1 MTDFHEKVRNSFAVK
16 LKLLREREK
25 MTQSD
30 LAAKL
35 EVSRGSISY
44 YEKMDRIPDILF
56 LAKVSDYF
64 GVSTEWLLG
73 FSEDLTPSSNRIYGE
88 SIAQEVTGLSFR
100 SVSKLNL
107 DKEFGG
113 NEYIDGLNKLIESE
127 HLCKFAG
134 LIEMYCKASN
144 VDYIIDLCD
153 IKTGGVDDETIKT
166 KSLLRALLINCLFR
180 ILDGRDNIG

>member
-1 MTDFHEKVRNSFAVK
+1 MGAISEKAQNSFAVK

-44 YEKMDRIPDILF
+44 YEKMDRVPDISF
-56 LAKVSDYF
+56 LAKAADYF

-73 FSEDLTPSSNRIYGE
+73 FSEDLMPPSNRIHGDF
-88 SIAQEVTGLSFR
+88 IAQEVTGLSLR
-100 SVSKLNL
+100 SVTKLNL
-107 DKEFGG
+107 DKEIDS

-127 HLCKFAG
+127 YLPKFAG
-134 LIEMYCKASN
+134 LIMAYCQTPN
-144 VDYIIDLCD
+144 RDFIIDLCD
-153 IKTGGVDDETIKT
+153 MKAGGVDDETIET
-166 KSLLRALLINCLFR
+166 KALLRALIINCLFK
-180 ILDGRDNIG
+180 ILDKGE